1 MQTQAQNLLEG
12 FLSIYDFNQTINIPY
27 QQKNSVEKSIFQ
39 HWNITGG
46 YLKMEE
52 NLDREALTDLVEVS
66 FARFLLDVTRL
77 RRH

>member
-46 YLKMEE
+46 YLKQAMDDFDCEQK
-52 NLDREALTDLVEVS
+52 NNKNC
-66 FARFLLDVTRL
+66 
-77 RRH
+77 